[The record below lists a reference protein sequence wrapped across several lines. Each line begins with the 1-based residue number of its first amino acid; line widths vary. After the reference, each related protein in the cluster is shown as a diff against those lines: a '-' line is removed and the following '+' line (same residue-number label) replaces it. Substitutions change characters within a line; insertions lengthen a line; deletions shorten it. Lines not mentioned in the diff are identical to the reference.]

1 MKMVYFIIP
10 NLIIIIPIIYLF
22 KYKGDKFL
30 GLNLNK
36 KWFYGLLLVEFLWLV
51 FLWFNYQSII
61 DASTANDFLWYNQ
74 FNYYRGV
81 LPVAV
86 LMNIK
91 DFSINASS
99 ALILLPVYII
109 AIVVDY
115 ILLRLLSYFKK

>member
-1 MKMVYFIIP
+1 
-10 NLIIIIPIIYLF
+10 
-22 KYKGDKFL
+22 
-30 GLNLNK
+30 
-36 KWFYGLLLVEFLWLV
+36 LLVEFLWLV

>member
-1 MKMVYFIIP
+1 M
-10 NLIIIIPIIYLF
+10 IIPIIYLF

-115 ILLRLLSYFKK
+115 IFLRLLSYFKK